1 MIVTGMKHFENVCRK
16 KLAEWYRKNHPDIQI
31 DEGDIY
37 ISSGH
42 ARHYRIINALR
53 QQISVVMGYMLNIP
67 TMAIGRNC
75 MRMYT
80 IS

>member
-37 ISSGH
+37 IVWSCKTLQNYKCLASTYISGD
-42 ARHYRIINALR
+42 
-53 QQISVVMGYMLNIP
+53 GYMLNIP